1 MYKIILVCLMMTG
14 AFAANL
20 RPIFS
25 ERFEQWLD
33 EFRVEIRDH
42 EHKLHLFR
50 NWVENDKVIE
60 TTNSRNLTYTLGHN
74 HFSGMDSNEF
84 SQYMGFENNA
94 KQLFGRVNSGKIEE
108 VKCLTGCVEAFD
120 SESKL
125 STVKCVKDCLRDT
138 VGATLTST
146 PASVNWVTAGGVTP
160 VKDQGQ
166 CGSCWS
172 FSTTG
177 SLEGAFFVKY
187 GKLHSFSEQQL
198 VDCDNR
204 KNGGKDMGCNGGLM
218 DNAFEWIDKNNGLC
232 TEADY
237 PYTSGVTK
245 TAGTCRTT
253 CTLVDDSKVTT
264 YTDVTASSD
273 SAMMAALAKQ
283 PVSIAIEA
291 DQKEFQLYKSGVF
304 TAACGTNLDHGV
316 LVVGYGSLNGEDYY
330 LVKNSW
336 GTSWGAGGY
345 IMLGRGSQ
353 YNSGNGQCG
362 MLMQGSYPTV

>member
-1 MYKIILVCLMMTG
+1 
-14 AFAANL
+14 
-20 RPIFS
+20 
-25 ERFEQWLD
+25 
-33 EFRVEIRDH
+33 
-42 EHKLHLFR
+42 
-50 NWVENDKVIE
+50 
-60 TTNSRNLTYTLGHN
+60 
-74 HFSGMDSNEF
+74 
-84 SQYMGFENNA
+84 
-94 KQLFGRVNSGKIEE
+94 
-108 VKCLTGCVEAFD
+108 
-120 SESKL
+120 
-125 STVKCVKDCLRDT
+125 
-138 VGATLTST
+138 
-146 PASVNWVTAGGVTP
+146 
-160 VKDQGQ
+160 
-166 CGSCWS
+166 
-172 FSTTG
+172 
-177 SLEGAFFVKY
+177 
-187 GKLHSFSEQQL
+187 
-198 VDCDNR
+198 
-204 KNGGKDMGCNGGLM
+204 MGCNGGLM
-218 DNAFEWIDKNNGLC
+218 DNAFMWIDKNNGLC

-245 TAGTCRTT
+245 TAGTCLTT

-273 SAMMAALAKQ
+273 SAMMAALVKQ